1 MIKALFL
8 IIISILVLGCF
19 LVADTPPI
27 NACITQG
34 QTIEITYDDL
44 TGLHKQ
50 AVLVG
55 ADYGLLPENNGSYAC
70 MGQCGGGC
78 TETGPWLA
86 ACLSHDICSF
96 NNKSKGFV
104 FDDNCGDEAAQAALS
119 LFTHK
124 VFSCPNQ

>member
-1 MIKALFL
+1 MKALLLITTLAVVLAYFL
-8 IIISILVLGCF
+8 L
-19 LVADTPPI
+19 ADEHPM

-34 QTIEITYDDL
+34 QTIEIAYDDL

-78 TETGPWLA
+78 TETGLWLA
-86 ACLSHDICSF
+86 ACLSHDICSY

-104 FDDNCGDEAAQAALS
+104 FDDNCGDEAAQASLS
-119 LFTHK
+119 VLSHK
-124 VFSCPNQ
+124 LFSCP